1 MVQKLTSFVLE
12 NFTATFKG
20 ILFTA
25 VSKVC
30 TFKLLLLFFFWGGL
44 FRVRKDEIVEI
55 VGSIV
60 LPGAFWTVLAS
71 EMSIA
76 SWGANPN

>member
-1 MVQKLTSFVLE
+1 MHIQIVV
-12 NFTATFKG
+12 
-20 ILFTA
+20 A
-25 VSKVC
+25 V
-30 TFKLLLLFFFWGGL
+30 FFWGGL